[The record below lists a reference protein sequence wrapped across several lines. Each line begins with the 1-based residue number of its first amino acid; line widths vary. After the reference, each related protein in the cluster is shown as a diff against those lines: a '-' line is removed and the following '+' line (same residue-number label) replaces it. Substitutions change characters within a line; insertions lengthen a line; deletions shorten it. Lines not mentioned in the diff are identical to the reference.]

1 MIQFGAACVGG
12 WRIRVS
18 DMAFWIGL
26 TGGIGSGKS
35 AVAQCFADLGV
46 PRLDAD
52 AIGRELTASDGMALP
67 EIRRVFGD
75 AVFDESGALRR
86 DALRETVFASAARK
100 QQLETLMLPLI
111 FKEIV
116 RRKADFEH
124 EIFGVVEIPLL
135 VEKPA
140 FMHLTDRVLSV
151 SAPLETRISR
161 VMQRSSLTR
170 EAVLDIMKH
179 QTSERERLLRAD
191 DVLNNDSSLTEMHEK
206 VARLCVFYTGFF
218 AGQTARNGAVK

>member
-1 MIQFGAACVGG
+1 
-12 WRIRVS
+12 
-18 DMAFWIGL
+18 MAFWIGL

-35 AVAQCFADLGV
+35 AVARCFADLGV
-46 PRLDAD
+46 PCLDAD
-52 AIGRELTASDGMALP
+52 AVGRELTASDGMALP

-75 AVFDESGALRR
+75 GMFDGSGALRR
-86 DALRETVFASAARK
+86 DVLRETVFASDAKK
-100 QQLETLMLPLI
+100 QQLEMLMLPLI
-111 FKEIV
+111 FKEIA
-116 RRKADFEH
+116 RRKTDFEH
-124 EIFGVVEIPLL
+124 EIFGVIEIPLL

-140 FMHLTDRVLSV
+140 FMNLTDRVLSV
-151 SAPLETRISR
+151 STPPETRISR
-161 VMQRSSLTR
+161 VMQRSGLTR

-191 DVLNNDSSLTEMHEK
+191 DVLNNDGGLAAMREK